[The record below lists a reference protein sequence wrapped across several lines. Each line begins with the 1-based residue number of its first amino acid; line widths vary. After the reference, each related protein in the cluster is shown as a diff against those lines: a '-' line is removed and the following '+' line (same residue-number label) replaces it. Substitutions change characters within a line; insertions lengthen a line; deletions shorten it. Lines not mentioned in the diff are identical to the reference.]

1 MQRLSLKLVRT
12 FCRTVYGI
20 AQKRMSD
27 ARHMDA
33 DLVSPSRLQP
43 ALDMGE
49 ILESRDHPVMG
60 HRGFSVIVID
70 RHLLSVFRASSD
82 WRIDD
87 ALLIF

>member
-12 FCRTVYGI
+12 FCRTVYCVP
-20 AQKRMSD
+20 QKRMSD

-60 HRGFSVIVID
+60 HKLTELYEEGYACAERVLTPYLKV
-70 RHLLSVFRASSD
+70 
-82 WRIDD
+82 
-87 ALLIF
+87 

>member
-1 MQRLSLKLVRT
+1 MHKAEDPRMQRLSLKLVRT

-60 HRGFSVIVID
+60 HRGRS
-70 RHLLSVFRASSD
+70 RPHRPLKRRERSPGSGG
-82 WRIDD
+82 
-87 ALLIF
+87 

>member
-1 MQRLSLKLVRT
+1 MERLPVDKAVVRAVEKIPRQRMPDG
-12 FCRTVYGI
+12 F
-20 AQKRMSD
+20 
-27 ARHMDA
+27 HMDA
-33 DLVSPSRLQP
+33 DLVCASRLQA

-49 ILESRDHPVMG
+49 ILEPCEHLVMG
-60 HRGFSVIVID
+60 HCGFSVIVID